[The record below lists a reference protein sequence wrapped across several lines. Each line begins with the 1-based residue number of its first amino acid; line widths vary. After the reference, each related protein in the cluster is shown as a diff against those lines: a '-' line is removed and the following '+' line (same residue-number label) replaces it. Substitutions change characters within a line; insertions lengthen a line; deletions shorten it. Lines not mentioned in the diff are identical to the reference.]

1 MSEAHFPQP
10 ISEQIWNQKYRF
22 QTKREGF
29 NSDNNIV
36 DTWNRIASACADLPR
51 LHNDQ
56 EAKEALKQRFFD
68 SLKDFKFL
76 PAGRINSGAGTDRNV
91 TLFNCLSA
99 DTKILT
105 LEYGLIPI
113 GLIADE
119 LVHILDGNGEWVAA
133 PINSFGKQ
141 TTASVNLIGGYN
153 HRQRESINATKGHRW
168 ILSDGV
174 KVTTEELK
182 AGDVLKT
189 VYRKNVD
196 TSEEYNSGVQHGII
210 YGDGSKCYKSKFAI
224 RLCGVKAEL
233 SNYFPT
239 WTKTTPPWCNGD
251 PLYYGTNGKE
261 MKKLPIGESVEY
273 MTGFLRGWFATDG
286 CVDKRDGKPFLSCEK
301 DELSW
306 ITQFGSIC
314 GMEVSYSSKF
324 TDITNY
330 NQRNKEIF
338 NVSFSRW
345 TMIPE
350 DFLNSKHSSNFKPL
364 IMNWTVESVSCYGDP
379 EPVYCP
385 SVSTTESFQLGKGIH
400 NCNCYVMGTIPDSL
414 KGIMDSL
421 KEAAV
426 TMQQGGGIGY
436 DFSTLRPKG
445 APVKGVESF
454 SSGPL
459 TFMDVWD
466 SMCKTIMSAG
476 SRRGAMMATMRC
488 DHPDILEFVHAKQ
501 DPLRLRNFNVS
512 VLVTDKFM
520 KAVENDDDWVLHH
533 KIAPKE
539 PVALPMG
546 ATMIDDHHIYEIIKA
561 RSLWNT
567 ILQSTYDYAEPGVIF
582 IDRINTE
589 NNLWFEETIAATN
602 PCVSFNTT
610 ILTDKG
616 HEKIGLLVGKTVNV
630 WNGFEY
636 SRVVP
641 KQTGTNQNMVTI
653 GLSDGSELRCTTAH
667 KFILENGSR
676 VQADQLSIGTKLE
689 KSEWP
694 TIDGSSKYNIDMYGQ
709 GFFSGDGWIK
719 KETGGQYISLYAD
732 KKNIP
737 HNWNEKSRKTYN
749 IVGGYSGTNL
759 TETKDYLYFGKDAF
773 MPKLWIPFK
782 CSIEDKRS
790 WLAGLIDSDGC
801 SVKGNIQITSKEYS
815 FLSDV
820 KKLINTMGSNGT
832 LSPMKDCWR
841 LSIPASYACEMKL
854 KTHRVVFKTSQRK
867 AIRFLKVVS
876 VEPSGIE
883 EEVFCFTE
891 DKNHSGIFN
900 GVYTAQC
907 GEQPL
912 PPYGACLLGSVN
924 LAKHVSNPFTEQASV
939 DLKELEKSVRTG
951 IRLLDSVVE
960 TSLFPL
966 DAQKYEARFKR
977 RQGLGI
983 TGLAD
988 MLFMTGHRYGSRKSL
1003 NVTEEIMQYIALW
1016 AYTESIK
1023 MAQEMGPAPCLESLE
1038 ARKQFIQSG
1047 FMKRMPEF
1055 IKNSIL
1061 KHGIRNSHLLSVAP
1075 TGTISMYAG
1084 NVSSG
1089 GEPIFAPEYTRKVTN
1104 DDGTIREEKVFDY
1117 AVLKFHEHFNNH
1129 QPFDENAKNKWW
1141 NQYMATAQDLGPADH
1156 INMQAT
1162 LQKWVDSSIS
1172 KTVNL
1177 PENISFDD
1185 FREVY
1190 NHAYETNCKGCTTY
1204 RPNKVTGS
1212 VLSVETKEET
1222 PEIKPEYNG
1231 DLRVL
1236 ARPHEV
1242 SGSTYKCRWGN
1253 DSYYVTFNNVIDPDY
1268 NWFMPFETFINSKNV
1283 EHHQWTAALTR
1294 MISAVFQR
1302 GGDVR
1307 FVVEELKQIH
1317 DPKGGQWVDGKY
1329 CPSLVALIGHKLKEH
1344 LINIGYQSTTE
1355 KVPLNFIEEEIQPK
1369 QLPDQSVPDQ
1379 CPNCKGF
1386 NLITISGC
1394 PTCKDCGHSKCD

>member
-141 TTASVNLIGGYN
+141 TTASVNLIGGYDR
-153 HRQRESINATKGHRW
+153 RQRESINATKGHRW

-196 TSEEYNSGVQHGII
+196 MFGDYHSGVQHGII
-210 YGDGSKCYKSKFAI
+210 YGAGSKAYGSNKFHI
-224 RLCGVKAEL
+224 HFCKNDTEL
-233 SNYFPT
+233 SKYFPT
-239 WTKTTPPWCNGD
+239 WTKITPP
-251 PLYYGTNGKE
+251 LYKKDLIYFGTNNKE

-273 MTGFLRGWFATDG
+273 MTGFLRGWFATKG
-286 CVDKRDGKPFLSCEK
+286 WVSKQYGKPFLSCEK

-324 TDITNY
+324 TDIINY

-385 SVSTTESFQLGKGIH
+385 SVSTTESFQLGRGIH
-400 NCNCYVMGTIPDSL
+400 TSNCYVMGTIPDSL

-602 PCVSFNTT
+602 PC
-610 ILTDKG
+610 
-616 HEKIGLLVGKTVNV
+616 
-630 WNGFEY
+630 
-636 SRVVP
+636 
-641 KQTGTNQNMVTI
+641 
-653 GLSDGSELRCTTAH
+653 
-667 KFILENGSR
+667 
-676 VQADQLSIGTKLE
+676 
-689 KSEWP
+689 
-694 TIDGSSKYNIDMYGQ
+694 
-709 GFFSGDGWIK
+709 
-719 KETGGQYISLYAD
+719 
-732 KKNIP
+732 
-737 HNWNEKSRKTYN
+737 
-749 IVGGYSGTNL
+749 
-759 TETKDYLYFGKDAF
+759 
-773 MPKLWIPFK
+773 
-782 CSIEDKRS
+782 
-790 WLAGLIDSDGC
+790 
-801 SVKGNIQITSKEYS
+801 
-815 FLSDV
+815 
-820 KKLINTMGSNGT
+820 
-832 LSPMKDCWR
+832 
-841 LSIPASYACEMKL
+841 
-854 KTHRVVFKTSQRK
+854 
-867 AIRFLKVVS
+867 
-876 VEPSGIE
+876 
-883 EEVFCFTE
+883 
-891 DKNHSGIFN
+891 
-900 GVYTAQC
+900 

-951 IRLLDSVVE
+951 VRLLDSVIE

-1003 NVTEEIMQYIALW
+1003 NVTEEIMQYIASW

-1055 IKNSIL
+1055 IKNNIL

-1177 PENISFDD
+1177 PENILFDD

-1212 VLSVETKEET
+1212 VLSVEIKEET

-1344 LINIGYQSTTE
+1344 LNNIGYQSTTE